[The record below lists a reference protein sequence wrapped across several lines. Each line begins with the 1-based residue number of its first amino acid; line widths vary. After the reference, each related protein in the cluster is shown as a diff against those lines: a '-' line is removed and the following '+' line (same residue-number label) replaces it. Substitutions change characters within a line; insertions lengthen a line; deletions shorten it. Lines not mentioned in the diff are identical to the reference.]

1 MFFRTVTSILD
12 SRRNSKD
19 FRGFLLTIFHVFFTT
34 LCHISSVITVEMYV
48 VIITTFHHCLLSVA
62 GILLSV
68 VVISMSLAM
77 LEDIDHLPLSQTFKI
92 ICYGLNPM

>member
-34 LCHISSVITVEMYV
+34 LCHIPSVIAVEMYV
-48 VIITTFHHCLLSVA
+48 VTITTFRHR
-62 GILLSV
+62 LLSV
-68 VVISMSLAM
+68 VVVQENTPDELGWWQ
-77 LEDIDHLPLSQTFKI
+77 LTTGYE
-92 ICYGLNPM
+92 

>member
-62 GILLSV
+62 GGLMLALSMRV
-68 VVISMSLAM
+68 LYGGLATRA
-77 LEDIDHLPLSQTFKI
+77 IAGHVRPYRLPLRAT
-92 ICYGLNPM
+92 CT